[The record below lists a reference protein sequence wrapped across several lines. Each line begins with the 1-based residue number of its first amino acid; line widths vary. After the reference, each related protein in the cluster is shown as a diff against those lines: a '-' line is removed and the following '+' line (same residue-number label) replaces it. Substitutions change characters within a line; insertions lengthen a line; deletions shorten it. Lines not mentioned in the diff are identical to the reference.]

1 MTLSQRH
8 AEDRRLEKGQGGLP
22 YVHHRGLVARVAL
35 LARFVLQGRLIGGR
49 NNSDRIARF
58 SYLTAKQNGPGAGL
72 DCAGTVPLLER
83 PVSERR
89 IIVWGNVA
97 TRCEKH
103 RMDAMFPN
111 LSETVP

>member
-22 YVHHRGLVARVAL
+22 YVHQRGLVARVAL

-58 SYLTAKQNGPGAGL
+58 SYLSMQNRTAPVRGWIAPGPSLSSSVPSRNAGL
-72 DCAGTVPLLER
+72 SYGE
-83 PVSERR
+83 
-89 IIVWGNVA
+89 
-97 TRCEKH
+97 
-103 RMDAMFPN
+103 M
-111 LSETVP
+111 